1 MNWRGME
8 IEGAIFDMDGTLIDS
23 MGVWRNLAELYIRE
37 KGIAPDSRLKE
48 VTWDDGMRAGVG
60 KLKKVYGIQD
70 DTEKVVGE
78 MFDLVVRFYREQ
90 VLERPGI
97 REILEELSAG
107 GVRMCIASATDEWMG
122 KHAMERTGLDRYFER
137 YFCCRQVGAGKESDL
152 IYQTARRFLGTEVER
167 TVVFEDALYA
177 ARTASAAGFKLV
189 GIRDAWERGQEE
201 LRELAD
207 LYLDWK
213 N

>member
-48 VTWDDGMRAGVG
+48 VTWDEGMRAGVG
-60 KLKKVYGIQD
+60 KLKKIYGIED

-137 YFCCRQVGAGKESDL
+137 YFCCRQVGEGKESDL
-152 IYQTARRFLGTEVER
+152 IYQTAREFLGTDVER

-189 GIRDAWERGQEE
+189 GIRDAWENGQEE
-201 LRELAD
+201 LQGLAD

>member
-8 IEGAIFDMDGTLIDS
+8 IDGAIFDMDGTLIDS
-23 MGVWRNLAELYIRE
+23 MGVWRNLAELYARK
-37 KGIAPDSRLKE
+37 KGFVPDPR
-48 VTWDDGMRAGVG
+48 VDDTVWDHGMLNGAAY
-60 KLKKVYGIQD
+60 LKKVYGMEETPEVIVQ
-70 DTEKVVGE
+70 E
-78 MFDLVVRFYREQ
+78 MFELVVRFYREQ
-90 VLERPGI
+90 VQEREGI
-97 REILEELSAG
+97 RQILEELTAG

-122 KHAMERTGLDRYFER
+122 KNAMERTGLDRFFEK
-137 YFCCRQVGAGKESDL
+137 YFCCRQVGEGKETDR
-152 IYQTARRFLGTEVER
+152 IYQTAREFLGTEVER

-189 GIRDAWERGQEE
+189 GIRDAWEPGQKE
-201 LRELAD
+201 LSGLSD

>member
-23 MGVWRNLAELYIRE
+23 MGIWRNLPELYARE
-37 KGIAPDSRLKE
+37 KGLEPDPR
-48 VTWDDGMRAGVG
+48 VDDTIWDQGMLNGAGY
-60 KLKKVYGIQD
+60 LKKLYGMEED
-70 DTEKVVGE
+70 PKVIVQE

-90 VLERPGI
+90 VLERTGI
-97 REILEELSAG
+97 RKILEELSAG

-122 KHAMERTGLDRYFER
+122 KHAMERTGLDRYFDR
-137 YFCCRQVGAGKESDL
+137 YFCCRQVGEGKESDL
-152 IYQTARRFLGTEVER
+152 IYQTARRFLGTDVEQ

-177 ARTASAAGFKLV
+177 AKTASAAGFKLV
-189 GIRDAWERGQEE
+189 GIRDAWENGQEE
-201 LRELAD
+201 LRKLSD
-207 LYLDWK
+207 LYLDWE